1 MTNFRF
7 KKILKSDDQT
17 LFDPRQS
24 AGSQDIHNFTAK
36 HENPRWILSSSTLI
50 AGKYNSQEELSD
62 KRFWNPPQVL
72 KNVLDYCQDHILIP
86 GSESVPGSKKIYGLI
101 SLSAFAYSASAKDLT
116 IQIF

>member
-1 MTNFRF
+1 MTNFHF

-17 LFDPRQS
+17 FFDPRQS
-24 AGSQDIHNFTAK
+24 AGFQDIYYVTAK

-72 KNVLDYCQDHILIP
+72 KNVLDFCQDHILIP